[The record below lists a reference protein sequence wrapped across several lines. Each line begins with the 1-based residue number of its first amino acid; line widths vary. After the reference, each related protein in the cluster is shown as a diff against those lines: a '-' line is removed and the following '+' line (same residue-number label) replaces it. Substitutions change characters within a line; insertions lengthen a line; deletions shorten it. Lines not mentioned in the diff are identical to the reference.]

1 MEKVD
6 YSEFLKYADIAAK
19 KKHHSSA
26 KHQVINHVYDP
37 EKDKYVKVKRFKAK
51 TTMSRKEERKFF
63 GHGFSYKGKKKFS
76 TAGDYTLFFDKND
89 QLSDILPLDEAS
101 ARFLAEHRGQPMG
114 LFDGAEQ
121 IKLYRLCFVEEIRL
135 QRRN

>member
-6 YSEFLKYADIAAK
+6 YSEFLKYANIAARK
-19 KKHHSSA
+19 KYHSSA

-51 TTMSRKEERKFF
+51 TKMSRKEERKFF
-63 GHGFSYKGKKKFS
+63 GHGFNYKSEKLFS
-76 TAGDYTLFFDKND
+76 TVGDYTLFFDKNQ

-101 ARFLAEHRGQPMG
+101 SKFLAEHRGQPMG
-114 LFDGAEQ
+114 LFDGTE
-121 IKLYRLCFVEEIRL
+121 
-135 QRRN
+135 

>member
-6 YSEFLKYADIAAK
+6 YSEFLKYADIAAR
-19 KKHHSSA
+19 KKHYSLA

-37 EKDKYVKVKRFKAK
+37 EKNKYVKVKRFKTK

-63 GHGFSYKGKKKFS
+63 GHGFNYKSEKKFLPV
-76 TAGDYTLFFDKND
+76 GDYTLFFDKND

-101 ARFLAEHRGQPMG
+101 ARFLAEHRGRPIG
-114 LFDGAEQ
+114 LLDGAE
-121 IKLYRLCFVEEIRL
+121 
-135 QRRN
+135 